1 MKDQTYRILLAAVMI
16 LGVISTVILVLV
28 TIRLYRSCS
37 IITYIANGR

>member
-1 MKDQTYRILLAAVMI
+1 MKDKTYRRLLAAVMI
-16 LGVISTVILVLV
+16 LGVISSVILVLY